1 MMNVNKMK
9 YSSLKRCYFRVKLE
23 FEHVGNIDIGQTM
36 FNFIVH
42 QAVKN
47 LFGEIGESCVDVI
60 KYDPLFSE
68 AIIVTNER
76 FRGQL
81 HSALTLFGCYDNK
94 RCAFRVLQI
103 SSSLINLA
111 SDSRQICVP
120 MKSNI

>member
-1 MMNVNKMK
+1 MMNANKTK
-9 YSSLKRCYFRVKLE
+9 YSSIKKCYFRVKLE
-23 FEHVGNIDIGQTM
+23 FEHIGDKDIGPTM
-36 FNFIVH
+36 FNFVVH

-68 AIIVTNER
+68 AIIVTNES

-94 RCAFRVLQI
+94 RCAFRVMQI

-111 SDSRQICVP
+111 SDSRQLSGP